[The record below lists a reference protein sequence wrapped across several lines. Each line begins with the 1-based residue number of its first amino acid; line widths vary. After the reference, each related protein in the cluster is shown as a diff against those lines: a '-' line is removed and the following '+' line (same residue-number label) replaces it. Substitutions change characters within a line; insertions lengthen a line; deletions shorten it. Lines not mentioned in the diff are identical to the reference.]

1 MIVVMEPGTS
11 AEIIADISARLEDM
25 GYSVHRSTGEDRTI
39 LGVVG
44 RPREG
49 MFEKLQVS
57 PGVEKVLSISKP
69 FKLACREFHPQ
80 DTVISLGKKGANIG
94 AGQLVIMAGPC
105 AVEGEDQLMKTAR
118 ILKEAGAGV
127 LRGGAFKPR
136 TSPYSFQGMEEE
148 GLKILKKVAEK
159 FGLLT
164 VSEVVDPINVGMV
177 ATYVDIL
184 QVGTRNMQNFY
195 LLKELGRIN
204 KPVLL
209 KRGMSATVEEWL
221 MAAEYIISGGNHRVI
236 LCERGIRTFETYTR
250 NTLDISAIPVVKEL
264 SHLPVIADPSHGTGR
279 WQLVPAMSKAAIA
292 AGADG
297 LIVEVHPCP
306 EEALSD
312 GPQSLSFDNFLLM
325 MDSLK
330 EVAHCVGKKIQ
341 AF

>member
-11 AEIIADISARLEDM
+11 AEIIDDISVRLKDM
-25 GYSVHRSTGEDRTI
+25 GYSVHQSTGEDRTI

-49 MFEKLQVS
+49 MIEKLQVS
-57 PGVEKVLSISKP
+57 PGVEKVVPISKP
-69 FKLACREFHPQ
+69 FKLACREFNPH
-80 DTVISLGKKGANIG
+80 DTVIPLGKEGVSIG
-94 AGQLVIMAGPC
+94 AGKLVIMAGPC
-105 AVEGEDQLMKTAR
+105 AVEGEDQLMETAR

-148 GLKILKKVAEK
+148 GLKILKRVAGKV
-159 FGLLT
+159 GLLT
-164 VSEVVDPINVGMV
+164 VSEVVDPVNVGMV
-177 ATYVDIL
+177 ADYVDIL

-195 LLKELGRIN
+195 LLKELGRID

-209 KRGMSATVEEWL
+209 KRGMSATIEEWL
-221 MAAEYIISGGNHRVI
+221 MAAEYIISGGNHKVI

-250 NTLDISAIPVVKEL
+250 NTLDISAIPVAKEL

-279 WQLVPAMSKAAIA
+279 WQLVPAMSRAAIA

-297 LIVEVHPCP
+297 LIVEVHPHP

-312 GPQSLSFDNFLLM
+312 GPQSLNPENFMLM
-325 MDSLK
+325 MNSLK
-330 EVAHCVGKKIQ
+330 EVAHCVGKQI
-341 AF
+341 